1 MFPVSFLAGLLFVA
15 VACVVLLWSR
25 LVKEKQKNAEL
36 SGPSGSRVKVMK
48 GVSRLDPASNALFAT
63 LSHEL
68 RTPMNGLL
76 GIVQMLNE
84 EKEDEDLQAIEGCAR
99 HMLAVITTL
108 VNHSKIQEEWM
119 NCLNTAN
126 G

>member
-1 MFPVSFLAGLLFVA
+1 MFPISLLAGLLFVA

>member
-1 MFPVSFLAGLLFVA
+1 
-15 VACVVLLWSR
+15 VVLLWSR